1 MALQGVLLVLLENTV
16 KRVQQLL
23 RLAQLMLTALS
34 TQPSTLT
41 VLLDNMLAI
50 LEDSLCLVAIPVLQ
64 TACVQEE
71 MIQSIAQL
79 DLQLLMD
86 LQ

>member
-1 MALQGVLLVLLENTV
+1 MTLQSVLLVLLENTV

-41 VLLDNMLAI
+41 VLLDNMLVMM
-50 LEDSLCLVAIPVLQ
+50 EDSPCLVVIPVLQ
-64 TACVQEE
+64 TACAQEE

-79 DLQLLMD
+79 DSQLLMVR
-86 LQ
+86 Q